1 MGMKK
6 SNFVHLHIHSEY
18 SILDGVPSTEEI
30 VKKAKEEGMPYLAIT
45 DHENIFGAVEFAT
58 TAESNGI
65 VPIIGCE
72 LYVAPKSR
80 FEKASKK
87 EEGSNFHIVLLTIND
102 EGYKNLCKLITFS
115 YTEGFFRKPRVDKEL
130 LKKFSDGLIATSS
143 CMQGEI
149 PLLIHKGF
157 YTDAV
162 RAALEYREIFGDRF
176 YLEVQANNLPHQKIV
191 NEGLRRISEETGIP
205 LVATNDVHFIEKKDS
220 EIQDILLCIQTGKT
234 LNDPDR
240 FKIQTDEIYFKS
252 EQEML
257 RNLPGFEDAIYRTME
272 IAERISFRFDFGGSH
287 IPQIGSFSDL
297 EKLAREGL
305 EEKLKI
311 MDGKKRLAFPKEEYY
326 ERLQYELDVIKNL
339 KFHSY
344 FLIVADIVSY
354 AKNNGIPVG
363 AGRGSAAGSLVAYA
377 LGITSVDP
385 LKFGLLFERFLN
397 PGRTTMPD
405 IDVDLCA
412 KRRDEVF
419 SYIIEK
425 YGRANVA
432 HIVTFST
439 RRAKGAVRDVGRV
452 MGISP
457 ETLNRIT
464 KNIPDTENPS
474 ALDSL
479 NLKEFAGGTDIDVL
493 IHYSKKIMTKVRNP
507 GVHAG
512 GVVISDTPIFNYAP
526 LCRISEEKSELA
538 VQFNKDSIEKIG
550 LVKFDI
556 LGVESLT
563 QIYKAIEL
571 IKRRKNIELK
581 IEDIPFD
588 DKKTYELLSSG
599 ETWGVFQ
606 IEKET
611 ARNLARKMKI
621 EKFEDII
628 PLVALNRPGPLQS
641 GMVEEFIRRKK
652 GEIPGTYPHPA
663 VEEILSET
671 NRIILYQEQIMKLA
685 MKLSGF
691 SWAEADK
698 LRSAIAKKHGEEVM
712 EEYLKKL
719 VDGAV
724 KKGIPKEKAVEIFEP
739 VRKFGEYGFNKSH
752 SVAYAFLTYYTAY
765 FKANYP
771 AEFMSARL
779 TIKMDKLEEVAK
791 YILQCRRMN
800 LKILPPDVNKSEV
813 EFVPEGENCIRFGLG
828 AIKNVG
834 VGTAECIV
842 EERRRNGEFK
852 SLLDFMKRIDA
863 RKINK
868 KVIESLIKA
877 GAFDFTGYKR
887 AQLFTVLP
895 KLIETTSKERKI
907 EESGQLGIFR
917 SEEGEEG
924 IKITDV
930 EEWFEAKFIEY
941 ERGVLGVP
949 VSFHPLSRYEKDIEK
964 LGFDKTIEID
974 EEKREFRLC
983 GIVGN
988 LQIKTAKRKNNSA
1001 TYATF
1006 TLEDLY
1012 GTAEIIVFQNKLE
1025 LFKSKYVPGEPIV
1038 LLARSEPS
1046 MDEES
1051 RLVLLD
1057 AYTWSEAVSNFYK
1070 KAVIKINAEP
1080 FNEEDCRRFVSFLE
1094 KYKGNLR
1101 IFIDVS
1107 LPDGREAIIE
1117 MPDRFKISCDENLK
1131 EILKEKFNA
1140 EIIYYGR

>member
-1 MGMKK
+1 MKK
-6 SNFVHLHIHSEY
+6 SNFVHLHVHSEY
-18 SILDGVPSTEEI
+18 SILDGVPGLGEI

-45 DHENIFGAVEFAT
+45 DHGNIFGAVEFAT
-58 TAESNGI
+58 IAESNGI

-80 FEKASKK
+80 FEKTSKK
-87 EEGSNFHIVLLTIND
+87 EDDGNFHIVVLTMNE

-143 CMQGEI
+143 CMQGEV
-149 PLLIHKGF
+149 PLLINKGF
-157 YTDAV
+157 YSEAV
-162 RAALEYREIFGDRF
+162 RAAKEYREIFGERF
-176 YLEVQANNLPHQKIV
+176 YLEVQANNLPNQKVV

-205 LVATNDVHFIEKKDS
+205 LIATNDVHFINKKDI

-257 RNLPGFEDAIYRTME
+257 RDLRGFEDAVYRTME
-272 IAERISFRFDFGGSH
+272 IAERISFRFDFGNVH
-287 IPQIGSFSDL
+287 IPQIGSYSDL
-297 EKLAREGL
+297 ERLAKEGL

-311 MDGKKRLAFPKEEYY
+311 MEEKRTLPFSKEEYY
-326 ERLQYELDVIKNL
+326 KRLQYELDVIKNL

-344 FLIVADIVSY
+344 FLIVSDIVSY
-354 AKNNGIPVG
+354 AKRKGIPVG

-385 LKFGLLFERFLN
+385 MKFGLLFERFLN

-405 IDVDLCA
+405 IDVDVCA
-412 KRRDEVF
+412 KRRDEVL
-419 SYIIEK
+419 SYIVEK
-425 YGRANVA
+425 YGKANVA

-452 MGISP
+452 MGISS
-457 ETLNRIT
+457 EMLNKIA
-464 KNIPDTENPS
+464 KNVPNVEEPS
-474 ALDSL
+474 SLDSL
-479 NLKEFAGGTDIDVL
+479 NLREFAGEADIDAL
-493 IHYSKKIMTKVRNP
+493 IHYSKKILTKVRNP

-512 GVVISDTPIFNYAP
+512 GVVISDTPLFNYAP
-526 LCRISEEKSELA
+526 LCRISEDKTELA
-538 VQFNKDSIEKIG
+538 VQFDKDSIEKIG

-571 IKRRKNIELK
+571 IKKTKNIELK

-606 IEKET
+606 IEKDT
-611 ARNLARKMKI
+611 ARNLARRMKI

-641 GMVEEFIRRKK
+641 GLVDEYVKRKR
-652 GEIPGTYPHPA
+652 GEIPVTYPHPD
-663 VEEILSET
+663 VKEILEET
-671 NRIILYQEQIMKLA
+671 KGIILYQEQIMRLA
-685 MKLSGF
+685 MKVAGF

-698 LRSAIAKKHGEEVM
+698 LRGAIAKKHGEEVM

-719 VDGAV
+719 VEGAV
-724 KKGIPKEKAVEIFEP
+724 KRGIPEKTAIEIFEP

-779 TIKMDKLEEVAK
+779 TIKMDKIDEVAK

-800 LKILPPDVNKSEV
+800 LKVLPPDVNKSEV
-813 EFVPEGENCIRFGLG
+813 EFVPEGENAIRFGLG

-834 VGTAECIV
+834 IATAEVIV
-842 EERRRNGEFK
+842 EERKKNGEFK
-852 SLLDFMKRIDA
+852 SLVDFMKRVDQ
-863 RKINK
+863 RKVNK
-868 KVIESLIKA
+868 KVVESLIKA
-877 GAFDFTGYKR
+877 GAFDWTGYKR
-887 AQLFTVLP
+887 AQLWTVLP
-895 KLIETTSKERKI
+895 KILEDVGKI
-907 EESGQLGIFR
+907 KKLEESGQLGMFR
-917 SEEGEEG
+917 GDREMEG
-924 IKITDV
+924 IKIPEV

-941 ERGVLGVP
+941 EREVLGVP
-949 VSFHPLSRYEKDIEK
+949 ITFHPLSRYEKEIEK
-964 LGFDKTIEID
+964 LDFDKTIDVD
-974 EEKREFRLC
+974 EGKKEWRLF
-983 GIVGN
+983 GVVRN
-988 LQIKTAKRKNNSA
+988 LQIKTAKKNNSPS
-1001 TYATF
+1001 YATF

-1012 GTAEIIVFQNKLE
+1012 GTADVIVFQSKLE

-1038 LLARSEPS
+1038 ITVKSESS

-1057 AYTWSEAVSNFYK
+1057 ANTLGEAISNFYK
-1070 KAVIKINAEP
+1070 KAVIKINAEKYG
-1080 FNEEDCRRFVSFLE
+1080 EEDCRELVSIIERF
-1094 KYKGNLR
+1094 KGNLR
-1101 IFIDVS
+1101 VFIDVY
-1107 LPDGREAIIE
+1107 LPDGREAIVE
-1117 MPDRFKISCDENLK
+1117 MPEKFKVPYDENFK
-1131 EILKEKFNA
+1131 EMLKEKFNA
-1140 EIIYYGR
+1140 EIIYYGK